1 MNIGFDGSSLPE
13 IARDL
18 GTFSQARFGGY
29 IVSGTQYSSELCF
42 GDYNCKFVNLYAA
55 SQVSANNWNFG
66 NDGAYGILG
75 MGPHSYIW
83 EGFVDPDT
91 KLAVYSIE
99 LGRVSFYNS
108 GYASNI
114 TFGDASS
121 ALGENKYAVYDD
133 QVKLTVTGNQYDYTY
148 PVSNFSFGTVY
159 QTDGVDSSEFF
170 YEMKQG
176 YSVIFASNFK
186 GLGLPGNLYA
196 QFETLFE
203 FVTADEVECDNT
215 LDGICML
222 PGACAN
228 YTAYEDFTFKVNFTG
243 ANDDNYMRI
252 PMASFAE
259 EVLLSGGEKK
269 CNIYVTYLDENN
281 YQSSDII
288 LGGMFFQEFY
298 GVFTNDYND
307 VQDPGQKVSL

>member
-1 MNIGFDGSSLPE
+1 M
-13 IARDL
+13 
-18 GTFSQARFGGY
+18 
-29 IVSGTQYSSELCF
+29 
-42 GDYNCKFVNLYAA
+42 
-55 SQVSANNWNFG
+55 
-66 NDGAYGILG
+66 
-75 MGPHSYIW
+75 
-83 EGFVDPDT
+83 
-91 KLAVYSIE
+91 
-99 LGRVSFYNS
+99 
-108 GYASNI
+108 
-114 TFGDASS
+114 
-121 ALGENKYAVYDD
+121 GENKYAVYDD
-133 QVKLTVTGNQYDYTY
+133 QVKLTVTGDQYNYSY
-148 PVSNFSFGTVY
+148 PVSNFSFGIVY

-176 YSVIFASNFK
+176 YPVTFASNFK

-203 FVTADEVECDNT
+203 YVTADEVECDNT